1 MHDSVLLMALLEAV
15 PKLPDA
21 CSHPGHRPNPLHPD
35 KSYDYT
41 RCWGAFVVRCMT
53 PRMARRGNGSN
64 TTLGRHYWVV
74 ERTFV

>member
-15 PKLPDA
+15 PKLPGA

-53 PRMARRGNGSN
+53 PRMAR
-64 TTLGRHYWVV
+64 
-74 ERTFV
+74 